1 MPESMRREPL
11 HSADWCEEVAARYRD
26 REGVHIPSD
35 LASEMFHAVG
45 ALSAS
50 GFDNDHLTEMFR
62 TRRQI
67 IVTMLHVYR
76 TLVPEVL
83 ALTHSAIP
91 LVDRLLISD
100 ARLVSNIERSKQ
112 LRAARNL
119 IATSQRKKVQ
129 LKAQRGKAAGRGGTK
144 TAVG

>member
-1 MPESMRREPL
+1 
-11 HSADWCEEVAARYRD
+11 
-26 REGVHIPSD
+26 
-35 LASEMFHAVG
+35 MFHAVG